1 MTIKW
6 LGHSCF
12 LLTDSEGTR
21 LLLDPCDPA
30 TGYDIGV
37 HEVDAVTSS
46 HGHHDHNYFA
56 AAGENPRIINEPGE
70 YTVNGVKITGYP
82 TWHDDAQ
89 GALRGRNI
97 MYLFEMDGL
106 RVLHAGDLGQ
116 LPDEDTINSICH
128 VDVLLVPVG
137 GVYTIDHR
145 GARELANTLGIKVLI
160 PMHYKTDAVDC
171 ELEEV
176 TPLLDH
182 ARGCAI
188 HRMRQSEA
196 SISPESLG
204 NDRIIVLDYRA

>member
-12 LLTDSEGTR
+12 LLTDAEGTR

-46 HGHHDHNYFA
+46 HDHHDHNYFA
-56 AAGENPRIINEPGE
+56 AAGENALVIKEPGE
-70 YTVNGVKITGYP
+70 HTVNNVKVTGYA
-82 TWHDDAQ
+82 TWHDDEN
-89 GALRGRNI
+89 GTLRGRNI

-106 RVLHAGDLGQ
+106 RVLHAGDLGCM
-116 LPDEDTINSICH
+116 PDEDTIKAICH

-137 GVYTIDHR
+137 GVYTIGHR
-145 GARELANTLGIKVLI
+145 EARELANTLGIKVLI
-160 PMHYKTDAVDC
+160 PMHYHTEALQFH
-171 ELEEV
+171 LEEV

-182 ARGCAI
+182 ASGCAI

-196 SISPESLG
+196 SITPESLG
-204 NDRIIVLDYRA
+204 NDRIIVLDYKA